1 MNCAVVLGFFLL
13 RPGGRAGNKKV
24 NRCPLM
30 RESELLFFRQG
41 VEINLVLIVS
51 FDATEAFQSFFS
63 EFPSRYFEEN
73 PIALGSTDIRLG
85 SDIKNDLLQRYFSL
99 TAYCFLV
106 FGALFLSMQTS
117 QEWKK

>member
-13 RPGGRAGNKKV
+13 RPRWRTGNKEV
-24 NRCPLM
+24 NCGPLV
-30 RESELLFFRQG
+30 RESEFLFFRQG

-73 PIALGSTDIRLG
+73 PIALGSSDVRLRG
-85 SDIKNDLLQRYFSL
+85 DIKNYFLQRVFSSYFSI
-99 TAYCFLV
+99 FD
-106 FGALFLSMQTS
+106 ALFLSMQTS